1 MKIIDHAKK
10 GLEEEGSERVEDETY
25 IESLKRKLKKDYKNQ
40 QKKKK
45 KIKTVFL
52 TPIQIKKE
60 EKDVPKLDLESE
72 NDDHNL
78 NFKSTEK
85 YLFHCFFF
93 LKHFFFFNRRQSIE
107 NKYRRNSTYITSLKE
122 NNEDNFSH
130 FEPQSMSDLQARLE
144 DDMKK
149 TLICQS
155 YKDDSFSNNFFSKNG
170 TIFIT
175 RKNIYFNKEGNKLLF
190 KVKGAKN

>member
-1 MKIIDHAKK
+1 MFYFI
-10 GLEEEGSERVEDETY
+10 
-25 IESLKRKLKKDYKNQ
+25 
-40 QKKKK
+40 
-45 KIKTVFL
+45 
-52 TPIQIKKE
+52 
-60 EKDVPKLDLESE
+60 
-72 NDDHNL
+72 
-78 NFKSTEK
+78 
-85 YLFHCFFF
+85 FHYFNC
-93 LKHFFFFNRRQSIE
+93 FFNRKQPIE

-122 NNEDNFSH
+122 NNEEVFSH

-175 RKNIYFNKEGNKLLF
+175 RKNTYFNKEGN
-190 KVKGAKN
+190 NH